1 LWPVIAMECADAMDA
16 VALSPLFRIF
26 GAVAAHGILD
36 VHPVRHSGE
45 RGDHGGLRAH
55 GYTSM
60 GWYVGVNTQ
69 LNVVGDIVSGLF
81 ALFNLIPS
89 LAVLVRRLHDVDR
102 SGWWLLLV
110 FLPILGWFALF
121 IFTCLDG
128 TRGPNRFGLDPKN
141 PNDVDVFL

>member
-1 LWPVIAMECADAMDA
+1 MQWMLLPYRRYFEFSGRSRRMEYWMFT
-16 VALSPLFRIF
+16 LF
-26 GAVAAHGILD
+26 GIL
-36 VHPVRHSGE
+36 VNAAITVVLGRT
-45 RGDHGGLRAH
+45 A
-55 GYTSM
+55 YTSM
-60 GWYVGVNTQ
+60 GSFVWFDTR
-69 LNVVGDIVSGLF
+69 LNAVGDIVSGLF

>member
-1 LWPVIAMECADAMDA
+1 MQWMLLPYRRYFEFSGRSRRMEYWMFT
-16 VALSPLFRIF
+16 LF
-26 GAVAAHGILD
+26 GIL
-36 VHPVRHSGE
+36 VNAAITVVLGRT
-45 RGDHGGLRAH
+45 A
-55 GYTSM
+55 YTSM
-60 GWYVGVNTQ
+60 GSFVWFDTR
-69 LNVVGDIVSGLF
+69 LNAVGDVVSGLF

>member
-1 LWPVIAMECADAMDA
+1 MQWMLLPYRRYFEFSGRSRRMEYWMFT
-16 VALSPLFRIF
+16 LF
-26 GAVAAHGILD
+26 GIL
-36 VHPVRHSGE
+36 VNAAITVVLGRT
-45 RGDHGGLRAH
+45 A
-55 GYTSM
+55 YTSM
-60 GWYVGVNTQ
+60 GSFVWFDTR
-69 LNVVGDIVSGLF
+69 LNAVGDVVSGLF
-81 ALFNLIPS
+81 ALFSLIPS

-110 FLPILGWFALF
+110 FLPILGWFVLF

>member
-1 LWPVIAMECADAMDA
+1 MQWMLLPYRRYFEFSGRSRRMEYWMFT
-16 VALSPLFRIF
+16 LF
-26 GAVAAHGILD
+26 GIL
-36 VHPVRHSGE
+36 VNAAITVVLGRT
-45 RGDHGGLRAH
+45 A
-55 GYTSM
+55 YTSM
-60 GWYVGVNTQ
+60 GSFVWFDTR
-69 LNVVGDIVSGLF
+69 LNAVGDVVSGLF
-81 ALFNLIPS
+81 ALFSLIPS
-89 LAVLVRRLHDVDR
+89 LAVMVRRLHDVDR

>member
-1 LWPVIAMECADAMDA
+1 MQWMLLPYRRYFEFSGRSRRMEYWMFT
-16 VALSPLFRIF
+16 LF
-26 GAVAAHGILD
+26 GIL
-36 VHPVRHSGE
+36 VNAAITVVLGRT
-45 RGDHGGLRAH
+45 A
-55 GYTSM
+55 YTSM
-60 GWYVGVNTQ
+60 GSFVWFDTR
-69 LNVVGDIVSGLF
+69 LNAVGDIVSGLF
-81 ALFNLIPS
+81 ALFSLIPS

-110 FLPILGWFALF
+110 FLPILGWFVLF

>member
-1 LWPVIAMECADAMDA
+1 MQWMLLPYRRYFEFSGRSRRMEYWMFT
-16 VALSPLFRIF
+16 LF
-26 GAVAAHGILD
+26 GIL
-36 VHPVRHSGE
+36 VNAAITVVLGRT
-45 RGDHGGLRAH
+45 A
-55 GYTSM
+55 YTSM
-60 GWYVGVNTQ
+60 GSFVWFDTR
-69 LNVVGDIVSGLF
+69 LNAVGDVVSGLF
-81 ALFNLIPS
+81 ALFSLIPS

>member
-1 LWPVIAMECADAMDA
+1 MQWMLLPYRRYFEFSGRSRRMEYWMFT
-16 VALSPLFRIF
+16 LF
-26 GAVAAHGILD
+26 GIL
-36 VHPVRHSGE
+36 VNAAITVVFGRT
-45 RGDHGGLRAH
+45 A
-55 GYTSM
+55 YTSM